1 MTIKISDTEMTSDQT
16 LHSARA
22 WPVPDEPTLW
32 SVTWLPGRALTRDQ
46 AISAMTI
53 AESVDAA
60 LDPYSTERVWPHIT
74 GWAAELGLC
83 DIDAVAM
90 ASLPP
95 EFYAYVPRDG
105 E

>member
-1 MTIKISDTEMTSDQT
+1 MATIITDSLMSSDQT
-16 LHSARA
+16 RHTARVNPDGA
-22 WPVPDEPTLW
+22 WW